1 MSQAI
6 ASAWYR
12 GAAWLWLLWPLALLF
27 GLVVRLRRALYR
39 HGLLSAE
46 RFPVPVLVVGN
57 ITAGGTGKTP
67 LTAALVRWLQAA
79 GWRPA
84 VVSRGYGGRAD
95 YPLRVRADMSPA
107 LCGDEP
113 LALHRRCGVPVMVDP
128 QRARAV
134 AALLQDN
141 ACDIVLCDDGLQ
153 HYALARDVEIVV
165 IDGARGLGNGQ
176 LLPAGPLREPPSRL
190 AAVDFVVVNGDAA
203 AWPLA
208 HGMQLRPQPW
218 QLLCADASAVA
229 PVPPARL
236 HAVAGIGNP
245 ARFFAALQV
254 QGFDIVPHAFADHH
268 AFTAGDLDFGDDLPV
283 VMTEKD
289 AVKCQAF
296 ARANW
301 WQVPVEA
308 ELPEVF
314 WQALA
319 TRLQTLRPH

>member
-1 MSQAI
+1 MSQAL

-27 GLVVRLRRALYR
+27 GLVARLRRELYR
-39 HGLLSAE
+39 RGLLSSA

-95 YPLRVRADMSPA
+95 YPLAVRADMSPA

-113 LALHRRCGVPVMVDP
+113 LALQRRCGVPVMVDP

-134 AALLQDN
+134 AALLQQD

-153 HYALARDVEIVV
+153 HYALARDIEIAVV
-165 IDGARGLGNGQ
+165 DGARGLGNRQ

-190 AAVDFVVVNGDAA
+190 GTVDLVVVNGAA
-203 AWPLA
+203 ALWPGA
-208 HGMQLRPQPW
+208 HGMQLQPQPW
-218 QLLCADASAVA
+218 QPVQAASSER
-229 PVPPARL
+229 PPRPPARL

-245 ARFFAALQV
+245 ARFFAALQA
-254 QGFDIVPHAFADHH
+254 QGYDVIPHAFADHH
-268 AFTAGDLDFGDDLPV
+268 AFTASDLAFGDDLPV

-296 ARANW
+296 ARAHW

-308 ELPEVF
+308 ELPAAF

-319 TRLQTLRPH
+319 TKLQTLRLP